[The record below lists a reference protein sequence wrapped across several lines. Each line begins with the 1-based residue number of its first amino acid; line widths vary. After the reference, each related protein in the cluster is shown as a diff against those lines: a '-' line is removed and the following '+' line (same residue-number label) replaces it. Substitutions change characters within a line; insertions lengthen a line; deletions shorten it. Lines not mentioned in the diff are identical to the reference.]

1 MLGTIMRR
9 VSGRL
14 TLCYDGSIVEDTQ
27 VVFPPAFPLQDPSP
41 RSIKPQTQTLVVSH
55 TNDVAPYLRP
65 DTKPL
70 NNAR

>member
-1 MLGTIMRR
+1 MRR

-27 VVFPPAFPLQDPSP
+27 VVFPRAFPLQDASP
-41 RSIKPQTQTLVVSH
+41 RRIKPQTQTLVASH
-55 TNDVAPYLRP
+55 TNDSLHIFLS